1 MASHYR
7 QTFRYHYSGFLTDG
21 TYFDDSYHRGG
32 TYNTF
37 VGTGW
42 LIPGMDKALYG
53 MCVREKRLVEI
64 PASLAYGDEGV
75 DGIPGGA
82 TLMFNVELADLW
94 NPADEIETEDLIL
107 NEERCTVPVEA
118 GDYVR
123 YHYNGVLPN
132 GMKFHSSHDEGSTY
146 NVYVGKGWLIKGMD
160 QGLIG
165 MCPGDRRKITIP
177 PHLAYGEKGD
187 NANIPGHS
195 SIIFYVDL
203 IDK

>member
-1 MASHYR
+1 MNVWLRKVTSSGREFIIELEVYFIAFL
-7 QTFRYHYSGFLTDG
+7 QFRYHYSGFLTDG

-42 LIPGMDKALYG
+42 LIPGMDAALYG

-82 TLMFNVELADLW
+82 TLLFNVEIADLW
-94 NPADEIETEDLIL
+94 NPADETVTDDVSL
-107 NEERCTVPVEA
+107 NEERCTDPVEV

-123 YHYNGVLPN
+123 YHYTGVLPN
-132 GMKFHSSHDEGSTY
+132 GMKFHSSHDDGSTY
-146 NVYVGKGWLIKGMD
+146 NVYVGKGWL
-160 QGLIG
+160 LFFV
-165 MCPGDRRKITIP
+165 
-177 PHLAYGEKGD
+177 L
-187 NANIPGHS
+187 
-195 SIIFYVDL
+195 
-203 IDK
+203 